1 MIGSR
6 KLAVWLVLTVAV
18 AVVLLSWVFPDASEH
33 RGRIHAVGTHVV
45 VCAAEHPHDGRA
57 QVLDHLADCAYRAM
71 RKL

>member
-6 KLAVWLVLTVAV
+6 KLAVWLVLTV
-18 AVVLLSWVFPDASEH
+18 VLLSWVFRDAIEH
-33 RGRIHAVGTHVV
+33 RGRVHAVGTKVV
-45 VCAAEHPHDGRA
+45 VCAGEHPHDGRA

>member
-6 KLAVWLVLTVAV
+6 KLAVWLVLTVSAT
-18 AVVLLSWVFPDASEH
+18 AIVLSFPDAIEH
-33 RGRIHAVGTHVV
+33 RGRIHAVGTKVV

-57 QVLDHLADCAYRAM
+57 QVLDHLADCAYHAM

>member
-6 KLAVWLVLTVAV
+6 KLAVWLVLTVTAS
-18 AVVLLSWVFPDASEH
+18 VVLSWVFPDAIEH
-33 RGRIHAVGTHVV
+33 RGRIHAVGTKVV

-57 QVLDHLADCAYRAM
+57 QVLDHLADCTYRAM

>member
-6 KLAVWLVLTVAV
+6 KLAVWLVLTVA
-18 AVVLLSWVFPDASEH
+18 AASWAFSDAIEH
-33 RGRIHAVGTHVV
+33 RGRIHAVGTKVV

-57 QVLDHLADCAYRAM
+57 QVLDHLADCTYRAM